1 MQMKFDV
8 ILHGDITESVTNFD
22 QRVAKLCE
30 LIHVD
35 INFIGPFL
43 SARETI
49 VMKDMD
55 FNAARQVMSK
65 INAIGFKAEVRP
77 TKKKAVE
84 KHAEVLTDSHI
95 PVKLHNISMSQNRAR
110 FNAPTDLPED
120 DTSRFAEASAGTLAE
135 VKTLDELAIAR
146 DEDTYSNYNWSKDTD
161 SDEIVLYEDNLVI
174 KKGR

>member
-43 SARETI
+43 SAKETI
-49 VMKDMD
+49 VMKNME
-55 FNAARQVMSK
+55 FNASRQIMAK

-77 TKKKAVE
+77 SKKKTVE
-84 KHAEVLTDSHI
+84 KHTDVLTDSHI
-95 PVKLHNISMSQNRAR
+95 PVKLNHLSMSQNRAR

-120 DTSRFAEASAGTLAE
+120 DTSRYADESAGTLAQ
-135 VKTLDELAIAR
+135 VKTIDDLAIAR
-146 DEDTYSNYNWSKDTD
+146 DEDSYSNYNWSKDTN
-161 SDEIVLYEDNLVI
+161 SDEVVHYQDNLVI